1 MPNQYPQE
9 LDELLDFVREPDVQ
23 RAYVDSVN
31 FTKYASSQI
40 AYHMML
46 GQFDAAALM
55 INVIFALGYRLG
67 KDGLLD
73 KDVWASAIDEAF
85 MKESE

>member
-1 MPNQYPQE
+1 
-9 LDELLDFVREPDVQ
+9 
-23 RAYVDSVN
+23 
-31 FTKYASSQI
+31 
-40 AYHMML
+40 
-46 GQFDAAALM
+46 
-55 INVIFALGYRLG
+55 LG